1 MASLTQPYLTSLR
14 LRGEKQSDRI
24 VSMMRPTTATAMSSR
39 YSNMSSARSAF
50 LNMSFKSRPQK
61 QFCLS
66 SHGKDTVIRA
76 KTKMSIGG
84 KRNNFMP
91 SQILSKT
98 QLSVVSGPKRQ
109 LKYESTTLVAAA
121 TVNIVPYSFD
131 DDDYKFESA
140 ESDNQHSANDDEE
153 KWKAALEMFKG
164 KKKVLKQSAVFL
176 NEQI

>member
-1 MASLTQPYLTSLR
+1 
-14 LRGEKQSDRI
+14 
-24 VSMMRPTTATAMSSR
+24 
-39 YSNMSSARSAF
+39 
-50 LNMSFKSRPQK
+50 
-61 QFCLS
+61 
-66 SHGKDTVIRA
+66 
-76 KTKMSIGG
+76 MSIGG

-109 LKYESTTLVAAA
+109 LQYESTTLVAAA
-121 TVNIVPYSFD
+121 TANIVPYSFD